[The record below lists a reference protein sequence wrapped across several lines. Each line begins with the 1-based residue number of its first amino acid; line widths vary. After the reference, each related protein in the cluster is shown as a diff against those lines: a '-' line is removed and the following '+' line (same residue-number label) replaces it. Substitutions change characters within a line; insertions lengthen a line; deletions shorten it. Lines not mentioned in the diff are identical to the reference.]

1 MGNLN
6 LSFDEAHI
14 GEIGRRLSERIIDHP
29 GRDDKPHL
37 DKHAEKTG
45 HKNVNIDHFKIRSN
59 SYKSSK
65 FKRKLAEA
73 LHIKHERPTLNGEE
87 QSGFLKLFNQR
98 STDM

>member
-45 HKNVNIDHFKIRSN
+45 HKNVNIDHL
-59 SYKSSK
+59 K
-65 FKRKLAEA
+65 FGRIA
-73 LHIKHERPTLNGEE
+73 IKAAN
-87 QSGFLKLFNQR
+87 LKENLQR
-98 STDM
+98 HYILSMKGLL

>member
-45 HKNVNIDHFKIRSN
+45 HKNVNIDYFKILLN
-59 SYKSSK
+59 GYKSSE
-65 FKRKLAEA
+65 FKRKLTEA

-87 QSGFLKLFNQR
+87 QSGLLKLFN
-98 STDM
+98 